1 MKKQANFTSNNKTFT
16 KNGNPDKK
24 IKINPN
30 YFSIKYIPYH
40 KILNNLLAYL
50 RLKLSPLLFNEIYK
64 YISSEIKKYL
74 KKNISSNNITKSV
87 LFNRNQTD
95 IINKNNSKYM
105 ISDFCFNN
113 NYDLDKNKSL
123 IKTRAKANLK
133 KTIQPLIN
141 LSYSR
146 KLKNEFLINKE
157 ISSFSNNITN
167 KNTSNNLSNL
177 EEKDLS
183 YIIAD
188 HNYTIENINNI
199 NKKTKIKKIGNIS
212 NINDTTINKQ
222 SKNKLNKLF
231 LSDKYN
237 FNTINTSIH
246 KKEKNKFL
254 LSDKIKKISNNKNI
268 KLDHPQT
275 LGNLSS
281 KLYPN
286 TINMESKNNN
296 KVKTRENSNLKNIK
310 NINNAVVINNT
321 FFNKYK
327 NNYNF
332 GLIPN
337 AQKKIKYVNIKLKDK
352 EKNGGIRIIKPIQN
366 PEEMLDKIK
375 NSLDDDNLKVM
386 LNFSYENFL
395 SKESER
401 DSKEYSI
408 ED

>member
-1 MKKQANFTSNNKTFT
+1 MKKPGNFISNNKTFT

-30 YFSIKYIPYH
+30 YFSLKYIPYH
-40 KILNNLLAYL
+40 KILNNLLSYL

-74 KKNISSNNITKSV
+74 KKNISSNNITNSV
-87 LFNRNQTD
+87 SFNRNKTD
-95 IINKNNSKYM
+95 IINQNNNKYI

-123 IKTRAKANLK
+123 IKTRTKANLK

-146 KLKNEFLINKE
+146 KLKNEFLINRQ

-177 EEKDLS
+177 EDKDLS

-199 NKKTKIKKIGNIS
+199 NKKPKIKKIGNI
-212 NINDTTINKQ
+212 NKTTISKQ

-246 KKEKNKFL
+246 KNEKNKFL
-254 LSDKIKKISNNKNI
+254 MLNKIKKNSNNKNI
-268 KLDHPQT
+268 KIDHPQT
-275 LGNLSS
+275 LINLSS

-286 TINMESKNNN
+286 TFKIESKNKN
-296 KVKTRENSNLKNIK
+296 KVKSRENSNLKNIK

-337 AQKKIKYVNIKLKDK
+337 AQKKIKFVNIKLKDK
-352 EKNGGIRIIKPIQN
+352 EKNGSIRIIKPTQN
-366 PEEMLDKIK
+366 PEEMLDRIK

-401 DSKEYSI
+401 ESKEYSI

>member
-1 MKKQANFTSNNKTFT
+1 MKKSGNFISNNKTFT

-30 YFSIKYIPYH
+30 YFSLKYIPYH
-40 KILNNLLAYL
+40 KILNNLLSYL

-74 KKNISSNNITKSV
+74 KKNISSNNITNSV
-87 LFNRNQTD
+87 SFNRNKTD
-95 IINKNNSKYM
+95 IINQNNNKYI

-113 NYDLDKNKSL
+113 NYDLHKNKSL
-123 IKTRAKANLK
+123 IKTRTKANLK

-146 KLKNEFLINKE
+146 KLKNEFLINRQ

-177 EEKDLS
+177 EDKDLS

-188 HNYTIENINNI
+188 HNYNIENINNI
-199 NKKTKIKKIGNIS
+199 NKKPKIKKIGNI
-212 NINDTTINKQ
+212 NKTTISKQ

-231 LSDKYN
+231 LSEKYN

-246 KKEKNKFL
+246 KNEKNKFL
-254 LSDKIKKISNNKNI
+254 MLNKIKKNSNNKNI
-268 KLDHPQT
+268 KIDHPQT
-275 LGNLSS
+275 LVNLSS

-286 TINMESKNNN
+286 TFKIESKNKN
-296 KVKTRENSNLKNIK
+296 KVKSRENSNLKNIK

-337 AQKKIKYVNIKLKDK
+337 AQKKFKFVNIKLKDK
-352 EKNGGIRIIKPIQN
+352 EKNGSIRIIKPTQN
-366 PEEMLDKIK
+366 PEEMLDRIK

-401 DSKEYSI
+401 ESKEYSI

>member
-1 MKKQANFTSNNKTFT
+1 MKKSGNFISNNKTFT

-30 YFSIKYIPYH
+30 YFSLKYIPYH
-40 KILNNLLAYL
+40 KILNNLLSYL

-74 KKNISSNNITKSV
+74 KKNISSNNITNSV
-87 LFNRNQTD
+87 SFNRNKTD
-95 IINKNNSKYM
+95 IINQNNNKYI

-123 IKTRAKANLK
+123 IKTRTKANLK

-146 KLKNEFLINKE
+146 KLKNEFLINRQ

-177 EEKDLS
+177 EDKDLS

-188 HNYTIENINNI
+188 HNYNIENINNI
-199 NKKTKIKKIGNIS
+199 NKKPKIKKIGNI
-212 NINDTTINKQ
+212 NKTTISKQ

-237 FNTINTSIH
+237 YNTINTSIH
-246 KKEKNKFL
+246 KNEKKNFL
-254 LSDKIKKISNNKNI
+254 MLNKIKKKNSNNKNI
-268 KLDHPQT
+268 KIDHPQT
-275 LGNLSS
+275 LVNLSS

-286 TINMESKNNN
+286 TFKIESKNKN
-296 KVKTRENSNLKNIK
+296 KVKSRENSNLKNIK

-337 AQKKIKYVNIKLKDK
+337 AQKKFKFVNIKLKDK
-352 EKNGGIRIIKPIQN
+352 EKNGSIRIIKPTQN
-366 PEEMLDKIK
+366 PEEMLDRIK

-401 DSKEYSI
+401 ESKEYSI

>member
-1 MKKQANFTSNNKTFT
+1 MKKPGNFISNNKTFT

-30 YFSIKYIPYH
+30 YFSLKYIPYH
-40 KILNNLLAYL
+40 KILNNLLSYL

-74 KKNISSNNITKSV
+74 KKNISSNNITNSV
-87 LFNRNQTD
+87 SFNRNKTD
-95 IINKNNSKYM
+95 IINQNNNKYI

-123 IKTRAKANLK
+123 IKTRTKANLK

-146 KLKNEFLINKE
+146 KLKNEFLINRQ

-177 EEKDLS
+177 EDKDLS
-183 YIIAD
+183 YIIAE

-199 NKKTKIKKIGNIS
+199 NKKPKIKKIGNI
-212 NINDTTINKQ
+212 NKTTISKQ

-246 KKEKNKFL
+246 KNEKNKFL
-254 LSDKIKKISNNKNI
+254 MLNKIKKNSNNKNI
-268 KLDHPQT
+268 KIDHPQT
-275 LGNLSS
+275 LVNLSS

-286 TINMESKNNN
+286 TFKIESKNKN
-296 KVKTRENSNLKNIK
+296 KVKSRENSNLKNIK

-337 AQKKIKYVNIKLKDK
+337 AQKKIKFVNIKLKDK
-352 EKNGGIRIIKPIQN
+352 EKNGSIRIIKPTQN
-366 PEEMLDKIK
+366 PEEMLDRIK

-401 DSKEYSI
+401 ESKEYSI

>member
-1 MKKQANFTSNNKTFT
+1 MKKPGNFISNNKTFT

-30 YFSIKYIPYH
+30 YFSLKYIPYH
-40 KILNNLLAYL
+40 KILNNLLSYL

-74 KKNISSNNITKSV
+74 KKNISSNNITNSV
-87 LFNRNQTD
+87 SFNRNKTD
-95 IINKNNSKYM
+95 IINQNNNKYI

-123 IKTRAKANLK
+123 IKTRTKANLK

-146 KLKNEFLINKE
+146 KLKNEFLINRQ

-177 EEKDLS
+177 DDKDLS

-199 NKKTKIKKIGNIS
+199 NKKPKIKKIGNI
-212 NINDTTINKQ
+212 NKTTISKQ

-246 KKEKNKFL
+246 KNEKNKFL
-254 LSDKIKKISNNKNI
+254 MLNKIKKNSNNKNI
-268 KLDHPQT
+268 KIDHPQT
-275 LGNLSS
+275 LVNLSS

-286 TINMESKNNN
+286 TFKIESKNKN
-296 KVKTRENSNLKNIK
+296 KVKPRENSNLKNIK

-337 AQKKIKYVNIKLKDK
+337 AQKKIKFVNIKLKDK
-352 EKNGGIRIIKPIQN
+352 EKNGSIRIIKPTQN
-366 PEEMLDKIK
+366 PEEMLDRIK

-401 DSKEYSI
+401 ESKEYSI

>member
-1 MKKQANFTSNNKTFT
+1 MKKPGNFISNNKTFT

-30 YFSIKYIPYH
+30 YFSLKYIPYH
-40 KILNNLLAYL
+40 KILNNLLSYL

-74 KKNISSNNITKSV
+74 KKNISSNNITNSV
-87 LFNRNQTD
+87 SFNRNKTD
-95 IINKNNSKYM
+95 IINQNNNKYI

-123 IKTRAKANLK
+123 IKTRTKANLK

-146 KLKNEFLINKE
+146 KLKNEFLINRQ

-177 EEKDLS
+177 EDKDLS

-199 NKKTKIKKIGNIS
+199 NKKPKIKKIGNI
-212 NINDTTINKQ
+212 NKTTISKQ

-231 LSDKYN
+231 LSEKYN

-246 KKEKNKFL
+246 KNEKNKFL
-254 LSDKIKKISNNKNI
+254 MLNKIKKNSNNKNI
-268 KLDHPQT
+268 KIDHPQT
-275 LGNLSS
+275 LVNLSS

-286 TINMESKNNN
+286 TFKIESKNKN
-296 KVKTRENSNLKNIK
+296 KVKPRENSNLKNIK

-337 AQKKIKYVNIKLKDK
+337 AQKKIKFVNIKLKDK
-352 EKNGGIRIIKPIQN
+352 EKNGSIRIIKPTQN
-366 PEEMLDKIK
+366 PEEMLDRIK

-401 DSKEYSI
+401 ESKEYSI

>member
-1 MKKQANFTSNNKTFT
+1 MKKPGNFISNNKTFT

-30 YFSIKYIPYH
+30 YFSLKYIPYH
-40 KILNNLLAYL
+40 KILNNLLSYL

-74 KKNISSNNITKSV
+74 KKNISSNNITNSV
-87 LFNRNQTD
+87 SFNRNKTD
-95 IINKNNSKYM
+95 IINQNNNKYI

-123 IKTRAKANLK
+123 IKTRTKANLK

-146 KLKNEFLINKE
+146 KLKNEFLINRQ

-177 EEKDLS
+177 DDKDLS

-199 NKKTKIKKIGNIS
+199 NKKPKIKKIGNI
-212 NINDTTINKQ
+212 NKTTISKQ

-231 LSDKYN
+231 LSEKYN

-246 KKEKNKFL
+246 KNEKNKFL
-254 LSDKIKKISNNKNI
+254 MLNKIKKNSNNKNI
-268 KLDHPQT
+268 KIDHPQT
-275 LGNLSS
+275 LVNLSS

-286 TINMESKNNN
+286 TFKIESKNKN
-296 KVKTRENSNLKNIK
+296 KVKPRENSNLKNIK

-337 AQKKIKYVNIKLKDK
+337 AQKKIKFVNIKLKDK
-352 EKNGGIRIIKPIQN
+352 EKNGSIRIIKPTQN
-366 PEEMLDKIK
+366 PEEMLDRIK

-401 DSKEYSI
+401 ESKEYSI

>member
-1 MKKQANFTSNNKTFT
+1 MKKPGNFISNNKTFT

-24 IKINPN
+24 RKINPN
-30 YFSIKYIPYH
+30 YFSLKYIPYH
-40 KILNNLLAYL
+40 KILNNLLSYL

-64 YISSEIKKYL
+64 FISSEIKKYL
-74 KKNISSNNITKSV
+74 KKNISSNNITNSV
-87 LFNRNQTD
+87 SFNRNKTD
-95 IINKNNSKYM
+95 IINQNNNKYI

-123 IKTRAKANLK
+123 IKTRTKANLK

-146 KLKNEFLINKE
+146 KLKNEFLINRQ
-157 ISSFSNNITN
+157 ISSFSNNITD

-177 EEKDLS
+177 DDKDLS

-199 NKKTKIKKIGNIS
+199 NKKPKIKKIGNI
-212 NINDTTINKQ
+212 NKTTISKQ

-246 KKEKNKFL
+246 KNEKNKFL
-254 LSDKIKKISNNKNI
+254 MLNKIKKNSNNKNI
-268 KLDHPQT
+268 KIDHPQT
-275 LGNLSS
+275 LVNLSS

-286 TINMESKNNN
+286 TFKIESKNKN
-296 KVKTRENSNLKNIK
+296 KVKPRENSNLKNIK

-337 AQKKIKYVNIKLKDK
+337 AQKKIKFVNIKLKDK
-352 EKNGGIRIIKPIQN
+352 EKNGSIRIIKPTQN
-366 PEEMLDKIK
+366 PEEMLDRIK

-401 DSKEYSI
+401 ESKEYSI